1 MNGGDDATS
10 IARRRAA
17 PRESRESRD
26 EGWLRYERCLGIT

>member
-17 PRESRESRD
+17 PRESRD
-26 EGWLRYERCLGIT
+26 EGWLRNKRCLGIT

>member
-17 PRESRESRD
+17 PRESRD
-26 EGWLRYERCLGIT
+26 EGWWRMFNERCLGIT

>member
-17 PRESRESRD
+17 PRESRD
-26 EGWLRYERCLGIT
+26 EGWLRMFMERCLGIT

>member
-17 PRESRESRD
+17 PRESRD
-26 EGWLRYERCLGIT
+26 EGWLRHERCLGIT